1 MSTERGSKK
10 RKTRSGCSGIEL
22 ASAFHVL
29 QRFRDKFTEDLGPDD
44 SNLES
49 VELDMEIDADALAQL
64 DGILQ
69 WMNSKIKSTK
79 KSHAFSSASS
89 ALVSDIQIT
98 QGPPLS
104 LKDDVAQRVDAARL
118 AGADHIMSSRNMHKF
133 LDMLLRLVARP
144 SEASSRTWVDAFLY
158 RASAMLPPTKQM
170 VLNVEYSVS
179 PVSVPTASGSEVI
192 LVGFIDYTVVVTN
205 DRKIA
210 RYFLN
215 HPGVRNLA
223 QQIESVLG
231 FFVVEAKDRDVKLDD
246 YIPQILMQLYAA
258 ATKLKKTHIRGTLT
272 NGYEWLFLVLN
283 VNSNGKGASYRVS
296 DRPYSAAPQE
306 TGVNMIIPDMPPDMI
321 SGILASWIEHS
332 CEDLLEDDW
341 FI

>member
-1 MSTERGSKK
+1 
-10 RKTRSGCSGIEL
+10 
-22 ASAFHVL
+22 
-29 QRFRDKFTEDLGPDD
+29 
-44 SNLES
+44 
-49 VELDMEIDADALAQL
+49 
-64 DGILQ
+64 
-69 WMNSKIKSTK
+69 
-79 KSHAFSSASS
+79 
-89 ALVSDIQIT
+89 
-98 QGPPLS
+98 LS
-104 LKDDVAQRVDAARL
+104 LKDDVAERVNAARL
-118 AGADHIMSSRNMHKF
+118 AGADHFMSSMNMHKF
-133 LDMLLRLVARP
+133 LDMLLCLVARP

-158 RASAMLPPTKQM
+158 RASAMLPPAKRM

-179 PVSVPTASGSEVI
+179 QVSVPTASGSEVI

-205 DRKIA
+205 DVKTA

-246 YIPQILMQLYAA
+246 HVPQANAA

-283 VNSNGKGASYRVS
+283 VNSNGKGASYRIS
-296 DRPYSAAPQE
+296 DRSYSAAPQE
-306 TGVNMIIPDMPPDMI
+306 TGVNMVIPDMPPDMI
-321 SGILASWIEHS
+321 AGILASWIEHG

>member
-22 ASAFHVL
+22 ASTFHVL
-29 QRFRDKFTEDLGPDD
+29 QKFRDKIKTEDLVEPDD

-49 VELDMEIDADALAQL
+49 VELDMEIDKDALAQL
-64 DGILQ
+64 DGLLE
-69 WMNSKIKSTK
+69 WMDSKIK

-89 ALVSDIQIT
+89 TLVSDIQIT
-98 QGPPLS
+98 AGPPLF
-104 LKDDVAQRVDAARL
+104 LKDDVAQRVDAARM
-118 AGADHIMSSRNMHKF
+118 AGADHFMSSRNMHQF

-144 SEASSRTWVDAFLY
+144 SEASARTWVDAFLY

-170 VLNVEYSVS
+170 VLNVEYNVS
-179 PVSVPTASGSEVI
+179 PVSVPTASGSEVL

-205 DRKIA
+205 DVKIA

-223 QQIESVLG
+223 QHIESVLG

-246 YIPQILMQLYAA
+246 HVPQVLTQLYAA

-283 VNSNGKGASYRVS
+283 VNSNGTGASYRIS
-296 DRPYSAAPQE
+296 DRSYSAAPQE
-306 TGVNMIIPDMPPDMI
+306 TGVNMVIPDMPPDMI
-321 SGILASWIEHS
+321 AGILASWIEHS

-341 FI
+341 FS